1 MIIKGLL
8 SHFCGFN
15 PFLPDKIDQVLIHI
29 HSFFFK
35 IDVLAVSILITF
47 KVYIMSNLTVLYK
60 NFIANS
66 EAFASE
72 PELVLNDVV
81 DMYLKD
87 IHTSDT
93 MGSMNYTRYPMINPS
108 VSHLSSTELQEYKAN
123 GLVLEAPEYAGKIWV
138 ETIDGYSMLL
148 DTLTQDEIGYIR
160 QGTIV
165 VRLLGEDGEFF
176 IQRLDGV
183 FESTVQHK
191 WLPII
196 VQRLNDLWY

>member
-1 MIIKGLL
+1 
-8 SHFCGFN
+8 
-15 PFLPDKIDQVLIHI
+15 
-29 HSFFFK
+29 
-35 IDVLAVSILITF
+35 
-47 KVYIMSNLTVLYK
+47 MSNLTVLYK

-72 PELVLNDVV
+72 PELVLNDVIE
-81 DMYLKD
+81 MYLKD
-87 IHTSDT
+87 IHSSDI

-148 DTLTQDEIGYIR
+148 DSLTQDELGYIR

-165 VRLLGEDGEFF
+165 VRVTNEDKEFF
-176 IQRLDGV
+176 IQRIGSE

>member
-1 MIIKGLL
+1 M
-8 SHFCGFN
+8 
-15 PFLPDKIDQVLIHI
+15 
-29 HSFFFK
+29 
-35 IDVLAVSILITF
+35 T
-47 KVYIMSNLTVLYK
+47 NLTVLYK

-87 IHTSDT
+87 IHTSDI
-93 MGSMNYTRYPMINPS
+93 MGSTNYTRYPMINPS
-108 VSHLSSTELQEYKAN
+108 VSQLSSTELQDYKAN

-148 DTLTQDEIGYIR
+148 DTLTQDELGYIR
-160 QGTIV
+160 QGTFVI
-165 VRLLGEDGEFF
+165 RIFNENKPFFMQRIDGA
-176 IQRLDGV
+176 
-183 FESTVQHK
+183 FEATFQHK
-191 WLPII
+191 WLNVI